1 MSISFVIH
9 SLEIPLVRP
18 FRTSFGSQSVR
29 DVVLVEAVS
38 ESGVS
43 GWGECVTMA
52 WPGYSAEYTRGAVN
66 VMREFLIPTLSP
78 LLGAGRGSSV
88 KGSSVKG
95 SSSEGST
102 PAPDSV
108 RAALAVM
115 QGNPMAK
122 SAIETALLDL
132 WLKERNLSL
141 GDFLGATRERV
152 DCGVS
157 VGIPNSITDLIT
169 EVGQYVD
176 EGYRRIKLKVEPGW
190 DLEALRAVRAEWP
203 EIPLQVDANQA
214 YRRSDADHLAKF
226 DEFDLLLIEQPLPE
240 DDLLGHKLISSVVA
254 TPICLDESILSVD
267 SAESAIEFGATTIIN
282 IKPGRVGG
290 FLNARDIHD
299 LCVEKNIPVWCG
311 GMLET
316 GVGRAANIA
325 LAAMPGFIIPGDTSA
340 SSRYYKEDVT
350 EPFVL
355 DHGQLHVPSGPGI
368 GIEPI
373 AANLAEMSTAIEHV
387 EV

>member
-38 ESGVS
+38 DNGVS

-66 VMREFLIPTLSP
+66 VMRDFLIPTLAP
-78 LLGAGRGSSV
+78 LVGESAAD
-88 KGSSVKG
+88 
-95 SSSEGST
+95 ST

-122 SAIETALLDL
+122 SAVETALLDL

-141 GDFLGATRERV
+141 GEFLGAVRDRV

-157 VGIPNSITDLIT
+157 VGIPSSIEDLIQ
-169 EVGQYVD
+169 EVGQYV
-176 EGYRRIKLKVEPGW
+176 EQGYRRIKLKVEPGW
-190 DLEALRAVRAEWP
+190 DLDALRAVRNEWP
-203 EIPLQVDANQA
+203 GVPLQVDANQA
-214 YRRSDADHLAKF
+214 CRRSDAEHLARF

-240 DDLLGHKLISSVVA
+240 DDILGHKLISSVVS

-267 SAESAIEFGATTIIN
+267 SAEGAIEFGATTIVN

-290 FLNARDIHD
+290 FLTARDIHD
-299 LCVEKNIPVWCG
+299 LCVEKEIPVWCG

-325 LAAMPGFIIPGDTSA
+325 LAALPGFTLPGDTSA

-355 DHGQLHVPSGPGI
+355 DNGQLAVPTGPGI

-373 AANLAEMSTAIEHV
+373 AANLAEMSTATERV
-387 EV
+387 DV

>member
-1 MSISFVIH
+1 MSISFLIH

-38 ESGVS
+38 EAGVS

-66 VMREFLIPTLSP
+66 VMREFLIPTLMP
-78 LLGAGRGSSV
+78 LVVA
-88 KGSSVKG
+88 
-95 SSSEGST
+95 SEEGGTAT
-102 PAPDSV
+102 PAPASV
-108 RAALAVM
+108 RSALALM

-132 WLKERNLSL
+132 WLKQRNLSL
-141 GDFLGATRERV
+141 GEFLGATRDQV

-157 VGIPNSITDLIT
+157 VGISSSIEELMI
-169 EVGQYVD
+169 EVGQYID

-190 DLEALRAVRAEWP
+190 DVDALRAVREQWP

-240 DDLLGHKLISSVVA
+240 DDLLGHRLISSVVS

-290 FLNARDIHD
+290 FLAARDIHD
-299 LCVEKNIPVWCG
+299 LCVERSIPVWCG

-325 LAAMPGFIIPGDTSA
+325 LAALPGFVLPGDTSA
-340 SSRYYKEDVT
+340 SNRYYKEDVT

-355 DHGQLHVPSGPGI
+355 VNGQLRVPTNPGI
-368 GIEPI
+368 GVEPI
-373 AANLAEMSTAIEHV
+373 AENLAEMSTATERIEP
-387 EV
+387 

>member
-1 MSISFVIH
+1 MSISFLIH

-38 ESGVS
+38 EAGVS

-66 VMREFLIPTLSP
+66 VMREFLIPTLMP
-78 LLGAGRGSSV
+78 LVVA
-88 KGSSVKG
+88 
-95 SSSEGST
+95 SEEGGTST

-108 RAALAVM
+108 RSALALM

-132 WLKERNLSL
+132 WLKQRNLSL
-141 GDFLGATRERV
+141 GEFLGATRDQV

-157 VGIPNSITDLIT
+157 VGISSSIEELMI
-169 EVGQYVD
+169 EVGQYID

-190 DLEALRAVRAEWP
+190 DLDALRAVREQWP

-240 DDLLGHKLISSVVA
+240 DDLLGHRLISSVVS

-290 FLNARDIHD
+290 FLAARDIHD
-299 LCVEKNIPVWCG
+299 LCVERSIPVWCG

-325 LAAMPGFIIPGDTSA
+325 LAALPGFVLPGDTSA
-340 SSRYYKEDVT
+340 SNRYYKEDVT

-355 DHGQLHVPSGPGI
+355 VNGQLRVPTNPGI
-368 GIEPI
+368 GVEPI
-373 AANLAEMSTAIEHV
+373 AENLAEMSTAIERI
-387 EV
+387 EP

>member
-38 ESGVS
+38 DNGVS

-66 VMREFLIPTLSP
+66 VMRDFLIPTLAP
-78 LLGAGRGSSV
+78 LVGESAAD
-88 KGSSVKG
+88 
-95 SSSEGST
+95 ST

-122 SAIETALLDL
+122 SAVETALLDL

-141 GDFLGATRERV
+141 GEFLGAVRDRV

-157 VGIPNSITDLIT
+157 VGMPSSIEDLIQ
-169 EVGQYVD
+169 EVGQYV
-176 EGYRRIKLKVEPGW
+176 EQGYRRIKLKVEPGW
-190 DLEALRAVRAEWP
+190 DLDALRAVRNEWP
-203 EIPLQVDANQA
+203 GVPLQVDANQA
-214 YRRSDADHLAKF
+214 YRRSDAEHLARF

-240 DDLLGHKLISSVVA
+240 DDILGHKLISSVVS

-267 SAESAIEFGATTIIN
+267 SAEGAIEFGATTIVN

-290 FLNARDIHD
+290 FLTARDIHD
-299 LCVEKNIPVWCG
+299 LCVEKEIPVWCG

-325 LAAMPGFIIPGDTSA
+325 LAALPGFTLPGDTSA

-355 DHGQLHVPSGPGI
+355 DNGQLAVPTGPGI

-373 AANLAEMSTAIEHV
+373 AANLAEMSTATERV
-387 EV
+387 DV

>member
-1 MSISFVIH
+1 MSISFLIH

-38 ESGVS
+38 EAGVS

-66 VMREFLIPTLSP
+66 VMREFLIPTLMP
-78 LLGAGRGSSV
+78 LVVA
-88 KGSSVKG
+88 
-95 SSSEGST
+95 SEEGGTST

-108 RAALAVM
+108 RSALALI

-132 WLKERNLSL
+132 WLKQRNLSL
-141 GDFLGATRERV
+141 GEFLGATRDQV

-157 VGIPNSITDLIT
+157 VGISSSIEELMI
-169 EVGQYVD
+169 EVGQYID

-190 DLEALRAVRAEWP
+190 DVDALRAVREQWP

-240 DDLLGHKLISSVVA
+240 DDLLGHRLISSVVS

-290 FLNARDIHD
+290 FLAARDIHD
-299 LCVEKNIPVWCG
+299 LCVERSIPVWCG

-325 LAAMPGFIIPGDTSA
+325 LAALPGFVLPGDTSA
-340 SSRYYKEDVT
+340 SNRYYKEDVT

-355 DHGQLHVPSGPGI
+355 VNGQLRVPTNPGI
-368 GIEPI
+368 GVEPI
-373 AANLAEMSTAIEHV
+373 AENLAEMSTATERIEP
-387 EV
+387 

>member
-38 ESGVS
+38 DNGVS

-66 VMREFLIPTLSP
+66 VMRDFLIPTLAP
-78 LLGAGRGSSV
+78 LVGESAAD
-88 KGSSVKG
+88 
-95 SSSEGST
+95 ST

-122 SAIETALLDL
+122 SAVETALLDL

-141 GDFLGATRERV
+141 GEFLGAVRDRV

-157 VGIPNSITDLIT
+157 VGIPSSIEDLIQ
-169 EVGQYVD
+169 EVGQYV
-176 EGYRRIKLKVEPGW
+176 EQGYRRIKLKVEPGW
-190 DLEALRAVRAEWP
+190 DLDALRAVRDEWP
-203 EIPLQVDANQA
+203 GVPLQVDANQA
-214 YRRSDADHLAKF
+214 YRRSDAEHLARF

-240 DDLLGHKLISSVVA
+240 DDILGHKLISSVVS

-267 SAESAIEFGATTIIN
+267 SAEGAIEFGATTIVN

-290 FLNARDIHD
+290 FLTARDIHD
-299 LCVEKNIPVWCG
+299 LCVEKEIPVWCG

-325 LAAMPGFIIPGDTSA
+325 LAALPGFTLPGDTSA

-355 DHGQLHVPSGPGI
+355 DNGQLAVPTGPGI

-373 AANLAEMSTAIEHV
+373 AANLAEMSTATERV
-387 EV
+387 DV

>member
-1 MSISFVIH
+1 MSISFLIH

-38 ESGVS
+38 EAGVS

-66 VMREFLIPTLSP
+66 VMREFLIPTLMP
-78 LLGAGRGSSV
+78 LVVA
-88 KGSSVKG
+88 
-95 SSSEGST
+95 SEEGGTAT

-108 RAALAVM
+108 RSALALM

-132 WLKERNLSL
+132 WLKQRNLSL
-141 GDFLGATRERV
+141 GEFLGATRDQV

-157 VGIPNSITDLIT
+157 VGISSSIEELMI

-190 DLEALRAVRAEWP
+190 DLDALRAVREQWP

-240 DDLLGHKLISSVVA
+240 DDLLGHRLISSVVS

-290 FLNARDIHD
+290 FLAARDIHD
-299 LCVEKNIPVWCG
+299 LCVERSIPVWCG

-325 LAAMPGFIIPGDTSA
+325 LAALPGFVLPGDTSA
-340 SSRYYKEDVT
+340 SNRYYKEDVT

-355 DHGQLHVPSGPGI
+355 VNGQLRVPTNPGI
-368 GIEPI
+368 GVEPI
-373 AANLAEMSTAIEHV
+373 AENLAEMSTATERIEP
-387 EV
+387 

>member
-1 MSISFVIH
+1 MSISFNIH

-38 ESGVS
+38 DAGIS

-52 WPGYSAEYTRGAVN
+52 WPGYSAEYTRGAIN
-66 VMREFLIPTLSP
+66 VMREFLIPTLLP
-78 LLGAGRGSSV
+78 LL
-88 KGSSVKG
+88 
-95 SSSEGST
+95 GST
-102 PAPDSV
+102 PAPGSV

-141 GDFLGATRERV
+141 GEFLGAVRDRV

-157 VGIPNSITDLIT
+157 VGIPNSIADLIT

-190 DLEALRAVRAEWP
+190 DLDALRAVRAQWP
-203 EIPLQVDANQA
+203 DIPLQVDANQA
-214 YRRSDADHLAKF
+214 YRRSDAEHLAKF

-267 SAESAIEFGATTIIN
+267 SAESAVEFGATTIIN

-299 LCVEKNIPVWCG
+299 LCVEMNIPVWCG

-325 LAAMPGFIIPGDTSA
+325 LAALPGFILPGDTSA

-350 EPFVL
+350 QPFVL
-355 DHGQLHVPSGPGI
+355 DNGQLLVPTGPGI
-368 GIEPI
+368 GVEPI
-373 AANLAEMSTAIEHV
+373 AANLAEMSTNIEHV

>member
-1 MSISFVIH
+1 MSISFLIH

-38 ESGVS
+38 EAGVS

-66 VMREFLIPTLSP
+66 VMREFLIPTLMP
-78 LLGAGRGSSV
+78 LVVA
-88 KGSSVKG
+88 
-95 SSSEGST
+95 SEEGGTAT

-108 RAALAVM
+108 RSALALM

-132 WLKERNLSL
+132 WLKQRNLSL
-141 GDFLGATRERV
+141 GEFLGATRDQV

-157 VGIPNSITDLIT
+157 VGISSSIEELMI

-190 DLEALRAVRAEWP
+190 DVDALRAVREQWP

-240 DDLLGHKLISSVVA
+240 DDLLGHRLISSVVS

-290 FLNARDIHD
+290 FLAARDIHD
-299 LCVEKNIPVWCG
+299 LCVERSIPVWCG

-325 LAAMPGFIIPGDTSA
+325 LAALPGFVLPGDTSA
-340 SSRYYKEDVT
+340 SNRYYKEDVT

-355 DHGQLHVPSGPGI
+355 VNGQLRVPTNPGI
-368 GIEPI
+368 GVEPI
-373 AANLAEMSTAIEHV
+373 AENLAEMSTATERIEP
-387 EV
+387 

>member
-1 MSISFVIH
+1 MSISFLIH

-38 ESGVS
+38 EAGVS

-66 VMREFLIPTLSP
+66 VMREFLIPTLMP
-78 LLGAGRGSSV
+78 LVVASA
-88 KGSSVKG
+88 
-95 SSSEGST
+95 EGGTAT

-108 RAALAVM
+108 RSALALM

-132 WLKERNLSL
+132 WLKQRNLSL
-141 GDFLGATRERV
+141 GEFLGATRDQV

-157 VGIPNSITDLIT
+157 VGISSSIEELMI
-169 EVGQYVD
+169 EVGQYID

-190 DLEALRAVRAEWP
+190 DVDALRAVREQWP

-240 DDLLGHKLISSVVA
+240 DDLLGHRLISSVVS

-290 FLNARDIHD
+290 FLAARDIHD
-299 LCVEKNIPVWCG
+299 LCVERSIPVWCG

-325 LAAMPGFIIPGDTSA
+325 LAALPGFVLPGDTSA
-340 SSRYYKEDVT
+340 SNRYYKEDVT

-355 DHGQLHVPSGPGI
+355 VNGQLRVPTNPGI
-368 GIEPI
+368 GVEPI
-373 AANLAEMSTAIEHV
+373 AENLAEMSTATERIEL
-387 EV
+387 

>member
-1 MSISFVIH
+1 MSISFLIH

-38 ESGVS
+38 EAGVS

-66 VMREFLIPTLSP
+66 VMREFLIPTLMP
-78 LLGAGRGSSV
+78 LVVA
-88 KGSSVKG
+88 
-95 SSSEGST
+95 SEEGGTST

-108 RAALAVM
+108 RSALALM

-132 WLKERNLSL
+132 WLKQRNLSL
-141 GDFLGATRERV
+141 GEFLGATRDQV

-157 VGIPNSITDLIT
+157 VGISSSIEELMI
-169 EVGQYVD
+169 EVGQYID

-190 DLEALRAVRAEWP
+190 DVDALRAVREQWP

-240 DDLLGHKLISSVVA
+240 DDLLGHRLISSVVS

-290 FLNARDIHD
+290 FLAARDIHD
-299 LCVEKNIPVWCG
+299 LCVERSIPVWCG

-325 LAAMPGFIIPGDTSA
+325 LAALPGFVLPGDTSA
-340 SSRYYKEDVT
+340 SNRYYKEDVT

-355 DHGQLHVPSGPGI
+355 VNGQLRVPTNPGI
-368 GIEPI
+368 GVEPI
-373 AANLAEMSTAIEHV
+373 AENLAEMSTATERIEL
-387 EV
+387 

>member
-38 ESGVS
+38 DNGVS

-66 VMREFLIPTLSP
+66 VMRDFLIPTLAP
-78 LLGAGRGSSV
+78 LVGESAAD
-88 KGSSVKG
+88 
-95 SSSEGST
+95 ST

-122 SAIETALLDL
+122 SAVETALLDL

-141 GDFLGATRERV
+141 GEFLGAVRDRV

-157 VGIPNSITDLIT
+157 VGIPSSIEDLIQ

-176 EGYRRIKLKVEPGW
+176 QGYRRIKLKVEPGW
-190 DLEALRAVRAEWP
+190 DLDALRAVRNEWP
-203 EIPLQVDANQA
+203 GVPLQVDANQA
-214 YRRSDADHLAKF
+214 YRRSDAEHLARF

-240 DDLLGHKLISSVVA
+240 DDILGHKLISSVVS

-267 SAESAIEFGATTIIN
+267 SAEGAIEFGATTIVN

-290 FLNARDIHD
+290 FLTARDIHD
-299 LCVEKNIPVWCG
+299 LCVEKEIPVWCG

-325 LAAMPGFIIPGDTSA
+325 LAALPGFTLPGDTSA
-340 SSRYYKEDVT
+340 SSRYYREDVT

-355 DHGQLHVPSGPGI
+355 DNGQLAVPTGPGI

-373 AANLAEMSTAIEHV
+373 ASNLAEMSTATERV
-387 EV
+387 DV